1 MKYLMFGYPEVSE
14 CIGYSLCK
22 TMFLSVVQNMVIYSD
37 NWPSCTWQCIF
48 WDISVGERASASICR
63 LSLCCLRRTD
73 CHPASLFLTGG
84 PGLPLQKTRRASP
97 TFCHL
102 WWRWNLKIYLEFYLF
117 LQIHWWPKF
126 SLVCCH
132 LSCKGFLLLNTK
144 NVEHSYGLCDWGKE
158 GKHFFLM
165 GFMLTFGN
173 TNVILSF
180 QRIRMHFKTTRLSR
194 RHWRIH

>member
-1 MKYLMFGYPEVSE
+1 
-14 CIGYSLCK
+14 
-22 TMFLSVVQNMVIYSD
+22 MFLSVVQNMVIYSD

-73 CHPASLFLTGG
+73 CHPASLFLTGDQDCRYRKVEE
-84 PGLPLQKTRRASP
+84 PLQP
-97 TFCHL
+97 FCHL

-126 SLVCCH
+126 SLSAAIWVVRIPVAKYEECGT
-132 LSCKGFLLLNTK
+132 LIWPLWL
-144 NVEHSYGLCDWGKE
+144 GKE